1 MENYKLAIREACT
14 KIVEA
19 RHELFSSLVSV
30 AKSGEYQELDE
41 AFEEGDIF
49 NFELAH
55 FSESKDVNVQT
66 LYELIQK
73 LEETYVSLLNLNRM
87 NSNDLGLDS

>member
-14 KIVEA
+14 KIVDA
-19 RHELFSSLVSV
+19 RHELFSSLIGV
-30 AKSGEYQELDE
+30 AMSGEYKELDE
-41 AFEEGDIF
+41 AFEKGDIF

-55 FSESKDVNVQT
+55 FSESKDVNVQE

-73 LEETYVSLLNLNRM
+73 LEETYVSLLNLNGM
-87 NSNDLGLDS
+87 SEAEDI

>member
-14 KIVEA
+14 KIVDT
-19 RHELFSSLVSV
+19 RHELFSSLIGV
-30 AKSGEYQELDE
+30 AMSGEYQDLDE

-55 FSESKDVNVQT
+55 FSESKDVNVQK

-73 LEETYVSLLNLNRM
+73 LEETYISLLNLNGM
-87 NSNDLGLDS
+87 SEAEDL